1 MAIADQNTKLITKVW
16 AHDFRSI
23 EAAELELEPLTVL
36 VGPNASGKSN
46 LMDILRF
53 IQDAS
58 IKGLELAIGNRGGIE
73 AVARR
78 PPAGAAPKVAIGIS
92 MQDSNWSVDYSF
104 TFANRTNREYAVLE
118 ERMELNTSERG
129 STAKLDI
136 VVSNGQLSS
145 SNFGYSAPPSS
156 GSTIHGET
164 QLLDAEF
171 SRWSIGDDFGDQDL
185 VLISNQPVVRG
196 GFLPNARQPSRPSE
210 SRPPTRLDPRAYSPL
225 IRALNSFVSHLHSMS
240 FYRIFPNSLREP
252 QKMAESNPL
261 LDDGSNLAS
270 AIQAME
276 RREDSFMQELRS
288 SLSFVVPEI
297 RDVRVSPAGSYLVVE
312 VAHDDN
318 LEGNTTR
325 WFDLSSESDGTLRLI
340 GLLVAFL
347 QQPSPTLFAVEEPEM
362 NVHPGAMAMLVDTMT
377 EATGKGQVLVTT
389 HSPDLINMVPIDCIR
404 AVSSDGG
411 STKVGRVAQHQ
422 MDSIVEELFSAGE
435 LHSTEGLQ
443 VAPVQG

>member
-1 MAIADQNTKLITKVW
+1 M
-16 AHDFRSI
+16 
-23 EAAELELEPLTVL
+23 
-36 VGPNASGKSN
+36 
-46 LMDILRF
+46 
-53 IQDAS
+53 
-58 IKGLELAIGNRGGIE
+58 
-73 AVARR
+73 
-78 PPAGAAPKVAIGIS
+78 
-92 MQDSNWSVDYSF
+92 
-104 TFANRTNREYAVLE
+104 
-118 ERMELNTSERG
+118 
-129 STAKLDI
+129 
-136 VVSNGQLSS
+136 
-145 SNFGYSAPPSS
+145 
-156 GSTIHGET
+156 
-164 QLLDAEF
+164 
-171 SRWSIGDDFGDQDL
+171 
-185 VLISNQPVVRG
+185 
-196 GFLPNARQPSRPSE
+196 
-210 SRPPTRLDPRAYSPL
+210 
-225 IRALNSFVSHLHSMS
+225 
-240 FYRIFPNSLREP
+240 
-252 QKMAESNPL
+252 
-261 LDDGSNLAS
+261 
-270 AIQAME
+270 
-276 RREDSFMQELRS
+276 
-288 SLSFVVPEI
+288 
-297 RDVRVSPAGSYLVVE
+297 SPAGSYLVVE